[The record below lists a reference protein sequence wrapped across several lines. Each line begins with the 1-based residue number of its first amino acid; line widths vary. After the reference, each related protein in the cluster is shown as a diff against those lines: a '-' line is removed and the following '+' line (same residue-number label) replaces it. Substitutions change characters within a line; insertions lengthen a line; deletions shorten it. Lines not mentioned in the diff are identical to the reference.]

1 MIKVNQGLWAGT
13 NQTDNSVEEKI
24 MFPILLSVVMHT
36 GTGTSGAIEG
46 FLHPLLGTDH
56 LLAMLTVGLLSAQL
70 GGRAIWTVPVTFVS
84 VMALGGLAGILGLQ
98 LPLVEYGIALS
109 VIVLGIALLARRR
122 IPEAIAMLFVGFF
135 AMFHGHAHGAEIP
148 NATGGTM
155 FIVAYILGF
164 LTATAGLH
172 VIGALLGYIAL
183 RSARG
188 ATILRLSGIVIAA
201 MGVFILA
208 SILQ

>member
-1 MIKVNQGLWAGT
+1 ML
-13 NQTDNSVEEKI
+13 
-24 MFPILLSVVMHT
+24 FPALSVFLHT

-84 VMALGGLAGILGLQ
+84 VMALGGLAGIFGLQ
-98 LPLVEYGIALS
+98 LPFVEYGIAFS

-122 IPEAIAMLFVGFF
+122 APEAVAMLFVGFF

-148 NATGGTM
+148 KATGGSM
-155 FIVAYILGF
+155 FILAYVLGF

-172 VIGALLGYIAL
+172 VIGAILGYIAL
-183 RSARG
+183 RTERG
-188 ATILRLSGIVIAA
+188 ANVLRVSGIVIAA
-201 MGVFILA
+201 LGVFIL
-208 SILQ
+208 INTLP